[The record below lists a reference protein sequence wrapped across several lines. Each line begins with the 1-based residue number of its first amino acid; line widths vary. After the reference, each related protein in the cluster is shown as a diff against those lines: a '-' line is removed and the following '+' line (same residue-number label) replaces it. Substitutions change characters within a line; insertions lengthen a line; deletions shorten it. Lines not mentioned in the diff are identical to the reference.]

1 MSVILDI
8 DPQSQRTLESAFGQN
23 LSRSAIEALVTEGY
37 RAGKLSRFQVQQI
50 LGLPD
55 RWSAEVWLKGHDAF
69 PPTTLHDVISDS
81 ANSRRAREV

>member
-8 DPQSQRTLESAFGQN
+8 DPQSQRALESVFGQN
-23 LSRSAIEALVTEGY
+23 LSRSALEALVTEGY

-50 LGLPD
+50 LGFPD
-55 RWSAEVWLKGHDAF
+55 RWSAEVWLKDHDAF
-69 PPTTLHDVISDS
+69 PLTTLHDVISDS